1 MIEHGEIKE
10 KCRLV
15 ANDYQQSFDK
25 DLVSVIL
32 YGSAITQEY
41 SPKKSDLN
49 FLIVLSEDGI
59 EKLNLAHELAV
70 ELERATVCSGCLG
83 ATVAHTCVDGLL
95 IENAALRKRVAELE
109 QK

>member
-41 SPKKSDLN
+41 SPKKSD
-49 FLIVLSEDGI
+49 
-59 EKLNLAHELAV
+59 
-70 ELERATVCSGCLG
+70 
-83 ATVAHTCVDGLL
+83 
-95 IENAALRKRVAELE
+95 
-109 QK
+109 